1 MLIFI
6 LIDVQY
12 IQNAIFC
19 FEKGSNRQNHYSSG
33 SHHLVNPPPLTKIS
47 NPPDQWWGMY
57 PPPTPTPY
65 LYLENPVLPSQ
76 DSKIS
81 GAIVKMAKT
90 NTILKRAVNESF
102 TVKNTYH
109 DNDQTDKA
117 KEQKL
122 RREAAVIGELKIKYE
137 C

>member
-1 MLIFI
+1 MVG
-6 LIDVQY
+6 DV
-12 IQNAIFC
+12 
-19 FEKGSNRQNHYSSG
+19 S
-33 SHHLVNPPPLTKIS
+33 T
-47 NPPDQWWGMY
+47 
-57 PPPTPTPY
+57 PTPTPY

-81 GAIVKMAKT
+81 GAIGKMAKT
-90 NTILKRAVNESF
+90 NTILKRAVNEIF

>member
-1 MLIFI
+1 MVG
-6 LIDVQY
+6 DVSTP
-12 IQNAIFC
+12 N
-19 FEKGSNRQNHYSSG
+19 
-33 SHHLVNPPPLTKIS
+33 
-47 NPPDQWWGMY
+47 
-57 PPPTPTPY
+57 PTPY

-90 NTILKRAVNESF
+90 NTILKRAVNEIF
-102 TVKNTYH
+102 TVKNIYH

-122 RREAAVIGELKIKYE
+122 RREAAVIGELTIKYE

>member
-1 MLIFI
+1 
-6 LIDVQY
+6 
-12 IQNAIFC
+12 
-19 FEKGSNRQNHYSSG
+19 
-33 SHHLVNPPPLTKIS
+33 
-47 NPPDQWWGMY
+47 
-57 PPPTPTPY
+57 
-65 LYLENPVLPSQ
+65 
-76 DSKIS
+76 
-81 GAIVKMAKT
+81 MAKT

-109 DNDQTDKA
+109 DNDQTDNA

>member
-57 PPPTPTPY
+57 PPPPPPLTAIWKTLYY
-65 LYLENPVLPSQ
+65 L
-76 DSKIS
+76 
-81 GAIVKMAKT
+81 VKT
-90 NTILKRAVNESF
+90 LK
-102 TVKNTYH
+102 
-109 DNDQTDKA
+109 
-117 KEQKL
+117 
-122 RREAAVIGELKIKYE
+122 
-137 C
+137 

>member
-47 NPPDQWWGMY
+47 YPPDQ
-57 PPPTPTPY
+57 
-65 LYLENPVLPSQ
+65 
-76 DSKIS
+76 
-81 GAIVKMAKT
+81 
-90 NTILKRAVNESF
+90 
-102 TVKNTYH
+102 
-109 DNDQTDKA
+109 
-117 KEQKL
+117 
-122 RREAAVIGELKIKYE
+122 
-137 C
+137 

>member
-1 MLIFI
+1 M
-6 LIDVQY
+6 
-12 IQNAIFC
+12 
-19 FEKGSNRQNHYSSG
+19 
-33 SHHLVNPPPLTKIS
+33 
-47 NPPDQWWGMY
+47 
-57 PPPTPTPY
+57 
-65 LYLENPVLPSQ
+65 ENPVLPSQ
-76 DSKIS
+76 DSKLS

-90 NTILKRAVNESF
+90 NTILKRAVNEIF

>member
-1 MLIFI
+1 
-6 LIDVQY
+6 
-12 IQNAIFC
+12 
-19 FEKGSNRQNHYSSG
+19 
-33 SHHLVNPPPLTKIS
+33 
-47 NPPDQWWGMY
+47 
-57 PPPTPTPY
+57 
-65 LYLENPVLPSQ
+65 
-76 DSKIS
+76 
-81 GAIVKMAKT
+81 MAKT
-90 NTILKRAVNESF
+90 NTILKRAVNEIF

>member
-1 MLIFI
+1 MVG
-6 LIDVQY
+6 DV
-12 IQNAIFC
+12 
-19 FEKGSNRQNHYSSG
+19 S
-33 SHHLVNPPPLTKIS
+33 T
-47 NPPDQWWGMY
+47 
-57 PPPTPTPY
+57 PTPTPY
-65 LYLENPVLPSQ
+65 CYLENPVLPSQ

-109 DNDQTDKA
+109 DNDQTDNA